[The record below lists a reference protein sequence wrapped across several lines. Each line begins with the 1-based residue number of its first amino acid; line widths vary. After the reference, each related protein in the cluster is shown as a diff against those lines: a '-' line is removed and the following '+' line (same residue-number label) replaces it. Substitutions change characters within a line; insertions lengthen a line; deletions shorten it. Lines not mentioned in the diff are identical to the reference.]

1 MSFLNMGFGILGV
14 RLWLVDLEPAVNG
27 CGS

>member
-1 MSFLNMGFGILGV
+1 MSFLNMGFGLSGV
-14 RLWLVDLEPAVNG
+14 SLWLVDLEPEVNG

>member
-1 MSFLNMGFGILGV
+1 MSFLNMGFELLGV
-14 RLWLVDLEPAVNG
+14 SLWLVDLEPEVNG